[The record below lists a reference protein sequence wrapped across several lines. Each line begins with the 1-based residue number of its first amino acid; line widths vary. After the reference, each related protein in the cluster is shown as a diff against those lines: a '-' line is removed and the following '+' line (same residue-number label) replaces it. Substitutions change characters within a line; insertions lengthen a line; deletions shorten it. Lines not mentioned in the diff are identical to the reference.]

1 MRFFVIGARDIL
13 HLFLVA
19 LMLSGTDLVVDGL

>member
-1 MRFFVIGARDIL
+1 MRFFVIGVRDIF

-19 LMLSGTDLVVDGL
+19 LMLSGTNLVDDGL